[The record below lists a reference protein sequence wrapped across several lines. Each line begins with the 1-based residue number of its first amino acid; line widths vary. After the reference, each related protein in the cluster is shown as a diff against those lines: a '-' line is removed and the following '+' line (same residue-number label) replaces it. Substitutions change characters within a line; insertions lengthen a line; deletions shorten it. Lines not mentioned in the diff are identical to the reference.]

1 MELWDLALENTSG
14 RPRPLSVYSYAE
26 FSYHQI
32 PIDNQ
37 NFQMSLYCA
46 GSSCADGIIDYELF
60 YEHAR

>member
-1 MELWDLALENTSG
+1 M
-14 RPRPLSVYSYAE
+14 YSYAE